1 MDIVFS
7 VVPYRRPF
15 EIKKQRSR
23 QYSQTSVKGMNLAQ
37 INPDFSLQ
45 RSRLPKRLTPFGII
59 HHRRGKHR
67 IVVCRAGGVWL
78 NLFEGYQYSSSLK
91 KLIHVD
97 YQVYYEILNEIC
109 ANKPHRPRR
118 AGAIGGKTRQTN
130 CVGKLIAMTDKIV
143 IMLITIKY
151 LSYQTLKNAIIILTL
166 IFHFAFAKKVRTD
179 SFLVV

>member
-23 QYSQTSVKGMNLAQ
+23 QYSQTSVKGMNLVQ

-78 NLFEGYQYSSSLK
+78 NLFEGYQYFSSLK
-91 KLIHVD
+91 KFIHVD

-118 AGAIGGKTRQTN
+118 AGAIGGKS
-130 CVGKLIAMTDKIV
+130 G
-143 IMLITIKY
+143 
-151 LSYQTLKNAIIILTL
+151 
-166 IFHFAFAKKVRTD
+166 
-179 SFLVV
+179 